1 MYSLDSSR
9 YENLGDSSPG
19 NVLHSYCS
27 ADATNNDQHVP
38 ESDGDQD
45 RQIRDRTNNT
55 LITPRGGNS
64 TMYAVIPIPIEI
76 PRAMARV
83 VHRQDAKDG
92 AGSLHG
98 QVRMDFWLG
107 CRCR

>member
-1 MYSLDSSR
+1 MDSLDSSR
-9 YENLGDSSPG
+9 YENMDDSSPG
-19 NVLHSYCS
+19 NVLHSYCC
-27 ADATNNDQHVP
+27 ADAINDDKHVP
-38 ESDGDQD
+38 ESDGDQG

-55 LITPRGGNS
+55 LITPLGGNS

-98 QVRMDFWLG
+98 QGRMDFWLG

>member
-1 MYSLDSSR
+1 MASLNSSR
-9 YENLGDSSPG
+9 YENMDDSSAG
-19 NVLHSYCS
+19 NVLHSYCC
-27 ADATNNDQHVP
+27 ADATKADKHVP

-45 RQIRDRTNNT
+45 RHIRDRTNNT

-64 TMYAVIPIPIEI
+64 TMYAVIPIPI
-76 PRAMARV
+76 PMAMARV